1 LARQEEE
8 EEYKVEF
15 PSLKGPHFKIAI
27 CGEPSVGKT
36 TLVRSFT
43 GKQLRDEYLPTL
55 GVEITTKRI
64 KVKGTEVTLI
74 MWDLAGQ
81 PQFKIVRP
89 LYYKGAAAAIFMFD
103 VTMPHTLAR
112 IDDWV
117 TECYNEIDGT
127 PAILIGN
134 KIDLKE
140 NRLVERSTAEARAS
154 RLGLQYFETSA
165 KLGQNIGPSL
175 LWLVAKILG

>member
-1 LARQEEE
+1 
-8 EEYKVEF
+8 
-15 PSLKGPHFKIAI
+15 
-27 CGEPSVGKT
+27 
-36 TLVRSFT
+36 LVRNFT

-64 KVKGTEVTLI
+64 KVGQTEVTLI

-89 LYYKGAAAAIFMFD
+89 LYYKGAAGAVFMFD

-117 TECYNEIDGT
+117 TECSNVIGGA

-134 KIDLKE
+134 KIDLEEK
-140 NRLVERSTAEARAS
+140 RLVEPSTAEARAS
-154 RLGLQYFETSA
+154 RLGLRYFEASA
-165 KLGQNIGPSL
+165 KLGQNIGSPL
-175 LWLVAKILG
+175 LWLVAKVLG